1 MPKNPHFTPVKLVLI
16 PAALLA
22 ISVPVV
28 FVVVSALK
36 GDYEWTSK
44 LVLSTVKNITELSA
58 QLSDALDDTSAG
70 LGLPASSLLENA
82 ARVQEL
88 VYTTSSAAD
97 KINMVNYKTF
107 DNTMSGDI
115 VAALT
120 KLVTTEENLFSNL
133 TSSYG
138 VFKQSG
144 YAGPINSA
152 LLGFPSASVKLFLSL
167 TKLIPKR
174 KSDID
179 HQWHYFNSSLAHAT
193 QIYSSTSD
201 VVVVSW

>member
-70 LGLPASSLLENA
+70 LGLPASSLLVSQHTHTVLRGISVLTTQGIPQENA

-97 KINMVNYKTF
+97 KINMV
-107 DNTMSGDI
+107 
-115 VAALT
+115 
-120 KLVTTEENLFSNL
+120 
-133 TSSYG
+133 
-138 VFKQSG
+138 
-144 YAGPINSA
+144 
-152 LLGFPSASVKLFLSL
+152 FPAC
-167 TKLIPKR
+167 
-174 KSDID
+174 
-179 HQWHYFNSSLAHAT
+179 Y
-193 QIYSSTSD
+193 
-201 VVVVSW
+201 